1 MFVKRIA
8 ALAAAIAIS
17 LSAAITSFAA
27 MDLDEYD
34 GTMYSAVKQLIEEEA
49 DQDIR
54 DTELEILEAIHAEIA
69 SQGASLASQKEG
81 AQLIKKIASDK
92 SLWASQ
98 WIAAF
103 QKACDQY
110 GVPSSVSGGLSDADS
125 DADAVNKLHILHGI
139 RILPVHC
146 IRDWGYPAAGDGKER
161 VHGSTVE
168 GVFKAVRGALY
179 HL

>member
-34 GTMYSAVKQLIEEEA
+34 GTMYNAVKQLIEEEA

-110 GVPSSVSGGLSDADS
+110 AVPSSVSGGLSDADS
-125 DADAVNKLHILHGI
+125 DADAVNKLHILQ
-139 RILPVHC
+139 
-146 IRDWGYPAAGDGKER
+146 
-161 VHGSTVE
+161 
-168 GVFKAVRGALY
+168 
-179 HL
+179 

>member
-54 DTELEILEAIHAEIA
+54 DTELEILEAI
-69 SQGASLASQKEG
+69 
-81 AQLIKKIASDK
+81 
-92 SLWASQ
+92 
-98 WIAAF
+98 
-103 QKACDQY
+103 
-110 GVPSSVSGGLSDADS
+110 
-125 DADAVNKLHILHGI
+125 
-139 RILPVHC
+139 RMRPVRRPIVC
-146 IRDWGYPAAGDGKER
+146 IRW
-161 VHGSTVE
+161 S
-168 GVFKAVRGALY
+168 L
-179 HL
+179 